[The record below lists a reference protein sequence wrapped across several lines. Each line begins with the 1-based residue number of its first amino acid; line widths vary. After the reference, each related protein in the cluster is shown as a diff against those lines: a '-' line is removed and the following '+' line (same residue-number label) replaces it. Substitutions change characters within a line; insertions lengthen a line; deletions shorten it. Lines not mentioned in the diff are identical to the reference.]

1 MSSYNW
7 GHPNKMCF
15 STCWEENYLS
25 GGLGVYPPVMLH
37 TWPEN
42 PPSLSRCTYFHLKKG
57 RHFQPAK
64 CLCGPSCIK
73 FIKGQTFKRSLAIRG
88 RVQPRIPP
96 WKLTA
101 IPWKLIFGRWFI
113 SFLKG
118 GSFSR
123 SKNSFIFGPKKNHW
137 KKLDQV
143 ALDIPNC
150 VDAHASTL
158 PKGNVEIAP
167 TAAFEPWIWSAKKNL
182 SLFVQQG
189 SGKCPPNQWL
199 MFGGF
204 TPYKTLERVG
214 FSVSR
219 FSLDKQLGEL
229 KIISSKLRCA
239 HVLQA
244 FYYSK
249 ATISGG

>member
-123 SKNSFIFGPKKNHW
+123 SKNSFIFGQKK
-137 KKLDQV
+137 
-143 ALDIPNC
+143 
-150 VDAHASTL
+150 
-158 PKGNVEIAP
+158 
-167 TAAFEPWIWSAKKNL
+167 
-182 SLFVQQG
+182 
-189 SGKCPPNQWL
+189 
-199 MFGGF
+199 
-204 TPYKTLERVG
+204 KTLKKTRPGSVGHPELCRRPCIYFAQGQCRNSADCSFWTLDLERKKKPVVVCTTG
-214 FSVSR
+214 
-219 FSLDKQLGEL
+219 LG
-229 KIISSKLRCA
+229 KVSSKSVVNVRWIYS
-239 HVLQA
+239 LQNSRKGWI
-244 FYYSK
+244 F
-249 ATISGG
+249 G